1 MGEGNSLTADDV
13 RKIFEDVR
21 EDHPNQS
28 YVTLEQSVRRVEGL
42 SAGVPLSES
51 VRLHA
56 EVPHVSA
63 LVADPNGKIVSAMD
77 DLGFFPSGFS
87 KEAFESVTRSLS
99 LEDIENVLLR
109 AYGSSGIDHGAI
121 LGEGG
126 AGYLRGSEIRTS
138 QSLLA
143 NAHVLETGDGPSSP
157 VPSLA
162 PTPLPWLAPA
172 LAVSGVAAL

>member
-51 VRLHA
+51 ARLNA
-56 EVPHVSA
+56 EVPYVSA
-63 LVADPNGKIVSAMD
+63 FVADPNGKIVSAMD
-77 DLGFFPSGFS
+77 DLGFFPNGFS

-99 LEDIENVLLR
+99 SEEIENVLLR
-109 AYGSSGIDHGAI
+109 AYGSSDIDDAAI
-121 LGEGG
+121 VTERC
-126 AGYLRGSEIRTS
+126 AGNLLESEIRPS
-138 QSLLA
+138 QSLPS
-143 NAHVLETGDGPSSP
+143 NAHVLQTGDDPLFP
-157 VPSLA
+157 VPS
-162 PTPLPWLAPA
+162 PVSTSPSWLAPA